1 MIIAQI
7 SDSHIDP
14 ESEMLEDRLRNLR
27 RVVDDINGLDAQPDI
42 VIHTGDVT
50 HNGTQEKYDLAL
62 EVLGNLKAPLH
73 VCPGNRDDRALIVKN
88 FRTGRN
94 LAPASKFLQY
104 SVDDYPVRLIAVD
117 TLHGSVNMGDYCA
130 ERAEALR
137 QTLSQE
143 PQKPTVLFMHH
154 PPFEVVESKYRFQF
168 DDWSTVDHLAGAVR
182 GHEQV
187 KRIFCGHAHRD
198 AKGDFQGIPAGS
210 IPSIAVD
217 LRLGDFPADA
227 ADAPAYFLHS
237 FDGAGFDSELRVCG
251 GNVVE

>member
-14 ESEMLEDRLRNLR
+14 ESEMLEDRLSNLR
-27 RVVDDINGLDAQPDI
+27 RVVDDINSLTSQPDI

-73 VCPGNRDDRALIVKN
+73 VCPGNRDDRSLIVKN

-94 LAPASKFLQY
+94 LASGSKFLQY
-104 SVDDYPVRLIAVD
+104 SIDDHPVRLISVD

-130 ERAEALR
+130 ERAETLAAALAE
-137 QTLSQE
+137 E
-143 PQKPTVLFMHH
+143 PEKPTVLFMHH
-154 PPFEVVESKYRFQF
+154 PPFEVVDSKYRFQF
-168 DDWSTVDHLAGAVR
+168 DDWSTVDHLARAVR
-182 GHEQV
+182 GQAQV

-198 AKGDFQGIPAGS
+198 AMGDFEGIPAGS

-217 LRLGDFPADA
+217 LRLGDFPAEA
-227 ADAPAYFLHS
+227 ADAPVYFLHNY
-237 FDGAGFDSELRVCG
+237 DGNAFDSELRVCRG
-251 GNVVE
+251 